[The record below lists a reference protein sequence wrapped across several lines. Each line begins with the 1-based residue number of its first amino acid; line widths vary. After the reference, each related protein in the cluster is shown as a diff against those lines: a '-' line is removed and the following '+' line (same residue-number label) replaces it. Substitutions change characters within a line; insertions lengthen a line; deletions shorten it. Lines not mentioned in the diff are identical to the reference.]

1 MHQIIFIINILLAI
15 LSALIAMAFYTLSE
29 RKFLGYIQNRKG
41 PNKPTIIAIA
51 VPIADA
57 GKLFLKE
64 EKSTTIINLK
74 YYLSAAISILI
85 LAILL

>member
-1 MHQIIFIINILLAI
+1 MFIINILLAI

-41 PNKPTIIAIA
+41 PNKPATIAIA

-64 EKSTTIINLK
+64 EKSATVINLK